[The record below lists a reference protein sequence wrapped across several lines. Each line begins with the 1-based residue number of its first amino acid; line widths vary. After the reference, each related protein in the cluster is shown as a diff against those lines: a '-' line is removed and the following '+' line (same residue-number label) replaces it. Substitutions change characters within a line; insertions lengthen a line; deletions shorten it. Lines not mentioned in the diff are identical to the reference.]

1 VRRALWHPLT
11 DEGIH
16 QTIREGVPGTDMPPT
31 SLSDEQT
38 WNLVAF
44 VKSMIGPAIE
54 STVAG
59 DVDAGRAIFHGSK
72 AGCSNCHAIAGEG
85 GRMAPDLT
93 DIGASRP
100 LALIKES
107 ILEPSKGLHMSGE
120 EGVTVTLKN
129 GKQIQGVARNR
140 NNYSLQVLD
149 RGGDLHL
156 ISMLDVER
164 LDVSARSPMPD
175 DFGKRL
181 SKEELQNLYAFLARQ
196 AVRRA
201 EAAAGGQK

>member
-1 VRRALWHPLT
+1 
-11 DEGIH
+11 
-16 QTIREGVPGTDMPPT
+16 MPPT
-31 SLSDEQT
+31 TLSDEQA

-44 VKSMIGPAIE
+44 VMSMTGPAIE

-59 DVDAGRAIFHGSK
+59 DVAAGRAIFHGSK

-85 GRMAPDLT
+85 GRMGPDLT

-100 LALIKES
+100 LAMIKES
-107 ILEPSKGLHMSGE
+107 ILEPSKGLYMSGQ
-120 EGVTVTLKN
+120 EGITVTLKS

-149 RGGDLHL
+149 RGGNLHL

-181 SKEELQNLYAFLARQ
+181 SKEELQNLYAFLSRQ
-196 AVRRA
+196 AVRRV
-201 EAAAGGQK
+201 EAAGGGRK